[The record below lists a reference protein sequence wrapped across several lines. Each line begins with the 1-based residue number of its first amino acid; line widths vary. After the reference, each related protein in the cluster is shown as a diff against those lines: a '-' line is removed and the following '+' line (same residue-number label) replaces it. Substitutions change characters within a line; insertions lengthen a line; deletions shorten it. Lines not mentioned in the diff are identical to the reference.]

1 MRKVF
6 AALAAVLMLAV
17 AVQFFLAAMGSF
29 DTAPKDESFQPHR
42 AMGNGILL
50 FAVALTLFA
59 AVARLPG
66 RLIGM
71 TGLVAGLILLQS
83 VIQELANA
91 FGDSSGSTSTAGELV
106 FGLHAVNGLL
116 IATVGGRIFLRAR
129 ELASSGAP
137 AETAPGSGARTT
149 ERTS

>member
-6 AALAAVLMLAV
+6 AALATLLMLAI
-17 AVQFFLAAMGSF
+17 AAQFFLAATGAF

-42 AMGNGILL
+42 ALGNGILL
-50 FAVALTLFA
+50 FAIALTLFA

-83 VIQELANA
+83 VIREIANA
-91 FGDSSGSTSTAGELV
+91 FSETSGSTSTAGELV
-106 FGLHAVNGLL
+106 FGLHAVNGL
-116 IATVGGRIFLRAR
+116 IIVTVGGMIFHRAR
-129 ELASSGAP
+129 ELASSPTP
-137 AETAPGSGARTT
+137 AKTAPGSGVRTT
-149 ERTS
+149 EPTS